1 MRNPGTAFP
10 GFVLFICHA
19 LSNNNERATSRTPQ
33 FFVSPYLP
41 FFQEKPI
48 FAAKNAILCLA
59 KFFISAHNTEIPVP
73 LVCLLDHQHAS
84 HGGATA
90 QRTCNPLP
98 PHTDARMP
106 YHAPV
111 AKKARFS
118 RPRPLPRVPLSGALL
133 LAAAVAACS
142 HAPSPKP
149 HTTPAANNAADAAT
163 PPAPVLW
170 TLHSARRQSSF
181 VRLDLPVVVSGMHI
195 TFSAPTGP
203 ASWINGPTQNFALYT
218 TRIARGEIA
227 GPAVEQ
233 LTGFLPTS
241 SDSGSYLVKLPIEN
255 PTAPADADKTY
266 TVTNPFPLYLQIDVS
281 PLQDPGDYLVPISI
295 AIPNH
300 PVEHASLAIHIA
312 DVSLPADPRVLAVAT
327 STTAD
332 LVRLLPDSF
341 SKLNPI
347 YLDRTDTDAT
357 LAVQQLDALVRA
369 AERKGIALFVEDITP
384 RVRVDEVGR
393 VTLDWNAYDRLV
405 QPYMDGSAFDDRIPL
420 AVWLAP
426 LPPRR
431 ISDSPTQLRQYIA
444 ACAQHFTEKG
454 WTATPAFLHPAL
466 VDRDADA
473 QLRDDI
479 AQTLRLHMTRDFLA
493 VTIPS
498 AKVPQPRLWTVD
510 DSDPRLP
517 PAGSLA
523 TEQSLRAWPWVCAAR
538 SAASGNSQQVRGFLW
553 RNAIERSDLL
563 ANTPP
568 TQSLNP
574 NRPLFILDPPSRANP
589 AALSISP
596 SLRLVWLSEGLN
608 DTAMVGLLEQR
619 AEPRVLNELFA
630 GIVGRTGV
638 TAPRLNS
645 PDLPLPDPGYLY
657 AGWPADRA
665 VWETVP
671 ELLEKLLAAGTPGQS
686 SADTAN
692 DPAFLAAQVWL
703 AKSRRPVARIA
714 GYQFTIK
721 PGRDGDALLITPHL
735 LAENPVDASVAMDAR
750 FTLLPGDLDL
760 LNENS
765 APNARPDRRSFDA
778 SPLGIADVPITLA
791 GFVDAFD
798 RVPSANSTLELT
810 ERHNGATLQ
819 LPVQIPV
826 YRARG
831 TASPITINAHANEWP
846 ADTTIPAF
854 GPMRIATRYLSRT
867 DLSTGTLRNDPQPA
881 FARFTYD
888 DHFLYALIQCP
899 QPLISDERNNDW
911 PTSLGRWWGTDGIQL
926 QLADASSPFPA
937 IIYHLAFKP
946 GGAMLART
954 LRFAPN
960 KPLQFSDTLPDTGG
974 TVKYAIAP
982 EKSDG
987 KVLGYTL
994 ELAIPRAWFPSSP
1007 GSAPAWR
1014 INILRHRAD
1023 TLTSTSWS
1031 GPLVSDEDI
1040 SQMGLLIGEK

>member
-1 MRNPGTAFP
+1 
-10 GFVLFICHA
+10 
-19 LSNNNERATSRTPQ
+19 
-33 FFVSPYLP
+33 
-41 FFQEKPI
+41 
-48 FAAKNAILCLA
+48 
-59 KFFISAHNTEIPVP
+59 
-73 LVCLLDHQHAS
+73 
-84 HGGATA
+84 
-90 QRTCNPLP
+90 
-98 PHTDARMP
+98 MP
-106 YHAPV
+106 YPSLV
-111 AKKARFS
+111 AKQSRFS
-118 RPRPLPRVPLSGALL
+118 RSRPLPGPPLSWVVL
-133 LAAAVAACS
+133 LAAALGACS
-142 HAPSPKP
+142 HFPNKNP
-149 HTTPAANNAADAAT
+149 HSTAAADKPGSSDTTT

-170 TLHSARRQSSF
+170 NLHSARRQSSF

-195 TFSAPTGP
+195 TLSAPTGAAP
-203 ASWINGPTQNFALYT
+203 WISAPTQNFSLYT
-218 TRIARGEIA
+218 THIARGEIA

-233 LTGFLPTS
+233 LTGFPQTS
-241 SDSGSYLVKLPIEN
+241 SDAGSYLVKLPIEN
-255 PTAPADADKTY
+255 SATPTDTDKTY
-266 TVTNPFPLYLQIDVS
+266 TVTNPFPLYLQIEVS

-295 AIPNH
+295 AIPNR

-312 DVSLPADPRVLAVAT
+312 DVALPADPRVLAVAT
-327 STTAD
+327 TTTAD
-332 LVRLLPDSF
+332 LARLLPASF
-341 SKLNPI
+341 STINPI
-347 YLDRTDTDAT
+347 YLDRADPDAV

-369 AERKGIALFVEDITP
+369 AEHKGIALFVEDITP

-405 QPYMDGSAFDDRIPL
+405 QPWMDGSAFDDRIPL

-473 QLRDDI
+473 QLRNDI

-498 AKVPQPRLWTVD
+498 AKVPQPRLWTID

-523 TEQSLRAWPWVCAAR
+523 SEQSLREWPWVCAAR
-538 SAASGNSQQVRGFLW
+538 SAASGSSQQVRGFLW
-553 RNAIERSDLL
+553 RNALERSDLL
-563 ANTPP
+563 ANTAP

-574 NRPLFILDPPSRANP
+574 NRPLFILDPPAKADP
-589 AALSISP
+589 AAISIAP
-596 SLRLVWLSEGLN
+596 SLRLVWLNEGLN

-638 TAPRLNS
+638 TSPRLNS

-657 AGWPADRA
+657 AGWPADRPM
-665 VWETVP
+665 WETIP

-686 SADTAN
+686 SNDTQN

-703 AKSRRPVARIA
+703 AKARRPVARIA
-714 GYQFTIK
+714 GYQFTVK

-735 LAENPVDASVAMDAR
+735 LAENPVDASVTMDAR

-760 LNENS
+760 LNES
-765 APNARPDRRSFDA
+765 APSSPSARADRRSFDA
-778 SPLGIADVPITLA
+778 SPLGIADVPMTLA
-791 GFVDAFD
+791 GFIDAFD
-798 RVPSANSTLELT
+798 RVPAANSTLELT

-831 TASPITINAHANEWP
+831 ASAPITINAHANEWP

-854 GPMRIATRYLSRT
+854 GPMRIATRYLSRP
-867 DLSTGTLRNDPQPA
+867 DLSTGSIQTDPQPA
-881 FARFTYD
+881 FALFTYD

-911 PTSLGRWWGTDGIQL
+911 PTSLGRWWGTDGVQIE
-926 QLADASSPFPA
+926 LADAAPPPPPFPA
-937 IIYHLAFKP
+937 TIYQLGFKP

-954 LRFAPN
+954 LRFTPN
-960 KPLQFSDTLPDTGG
+960 KPLQFSDTLPAAGG

-987 KVLGYTL
+987 KIMGYTL
-994 ELAIPRAWFPSSP
+994 EVAIPRAWFPASAGSS
-1007 GSAPAWR
+1007 PAWR
-1014 INILRHRAD
+1014 INVLRHRAD

-1040 SQMGLLIGEK
+1040 AQMGLLIGEK

>member
-1 MRNPGTAFP
+1 
-10 GFVLFICHA
+10 
-19 LSNNNERATSRTPQ
+19 
-33 FFVSPYLP
+33 
-41 FFQEKPI
+41 
-48 FAAKNAILCLA
+48 
-59 KFFISAHNTEIPVP
+59 
-73 LVCLLDHQHAS
+73 
-84 HGGATA
+84 
-90 QRTCNPLP
+90 
-98 PHTDARMP
+98 MP
-106 YHAPV
+106 YHSPV
-111 AKKARFS
+111 VNYRRFF
-118 RPRPLPRVPLSGALL
+118 RPCRLPGTPLSWALL
-133 LAAAVAACS
+133 FAAALVGCS
-142 HAPSPKP
+142 SAPGTKP
-149 HTTPAANNAADAAT
+149 HAAPAANNPANADAT
-163 PPAPVLW
+163 PPPAPVLW
-170 TLHSARRQSSF
+170 SLHSARRQSSF
-181 VRLDLPVVVSGMHI
+181 VRLDLPVVVAGMHI
-195 TFSAPTGP
+195 TLSTPAGP
-203 ASWINGPTQNFALYT
+203 APWINTPATAPNQNFALYT
-218 TRIARGEIA
+218 TYIARGEIA
-227 GPAVEQ
+227 GPPVEQ
-233 LTGFLPTS
+233 LTGFPQTS
-241 SDSGSYLVKLPIEN
+241 SDAGSYLVKLPIEKSS
-255 PTAPADADKTY
+255 AGADTDQTY
-266 TVTNPFPLYLQIDVS
+266 TVTNPFPLYLQVEVS

-295 AIPNH
+295 AIPNR
-300 PVEHASLAIHIA
+300 PVERASLAIHIA
-312 DVSLPADPRVLAVAT
+312 DVSIPTDPRVLAVAT
-327 STTAD
+327 TTTAD
-332 LVRLLPDSF
+332 LARFLPDSF
-341 SKLNPI
+341 SKVNPV
-347 YLDRTDTDAT
+347 YLDRTDPDAA

-369 AERKGIALFVEDITP
+369 AERKGVALFVEDVTP

-405 QPYMDGSAFDDRIPL
+405 QPWMDGSAFDDRIPL
-420 AVWLAP
+420 AAWLAP

-444 ACAQHFTEKG
+444 ACARHFTEKG
-454 WTATPAFLHPAL
+454 WIATPAFLHPAL
-466 VDRDADA
+466 VDHEADT
-473 QLRDDI
+473 QLRNDI

-498 AKVPQPRLWTVD
+498 AKVPQPRLWTID

-553 RNAIERSDLL
+553 RNAVERSDFL
-563 ANTPP
+563 ANAPP
-568 TQSLNP
+568 TQSFNV

-589 AALSISP
+589 AALSVSP

-645 PDLPLPDPGYLY
+645 PDVPLPDPGYLY

-665 VWETVP
+665 VWDTVP

-686 SADTAN
+686 SSDTEN

-703 AKSRRPVARIA
+703 AKARRPVARIA

-721 PGRDGDALLITPHL
+721 PGRDGDALVIAPHL
-735 LAENPVDASVAMDAR
+735 LAENPVDASVTMDAR

-760 LNENS
+760 LNEDSSANS
-765 APNARPDRRSFDA
+765 RADRRSFDA
-778 SPLGIADVPITLA
+778 SPLGIADIPLTLA
-791 GFVDAFD
+791 GFIDAFD
-798 RVPSANSTLELT
+798 RVPAANSTLELT

-826 YRARG
+826 YRTRG
-831 TASPITINAHANEWP
+831 TTAAVAINARANEWP

-854 GPMRIATRYLSRT
+854 GPMRIATRYLSRP
-867 DLSTGTLRNDPQPA
+867 DLSIGGGSSLRTDSQPA

-911 PTSLGRWWGTDGIQL
+911 PTDLGRWWGTDGIQL
-926 QLADASSPFPA
+926 QLADAASPFPA
-937 IIYHLAFKP
+937 TIYHLAFKP

-954 LRFAPN
+954 LHFSPN
-960 KPLQFSDTLPDTGG
+960 KPLQFSDALPSTGG
-974 TVKYAIAP
+974 TIKYAINT

-987 KVLGYTL
+987 KILGYTL
-994 ELAIPRAWFPSSP
+994 ELAIPRAWVPASP
-1007 GSAPAWR
+1007 GGSPAWR

-1031 GPLVSDEDI
+1031 GPLVSDEDVA
-1040 SQMGLLIGEK
+1040 QMGLLIGEK